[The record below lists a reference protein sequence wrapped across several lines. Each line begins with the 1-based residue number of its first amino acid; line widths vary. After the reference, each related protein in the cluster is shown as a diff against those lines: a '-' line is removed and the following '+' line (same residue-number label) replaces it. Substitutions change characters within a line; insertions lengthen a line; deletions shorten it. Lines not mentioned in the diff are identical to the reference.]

1 MKPEAWKDVYQ
12 LSAIYKESEMYAIT
26 GITGQVGGA
35 VARKLLSDNQSV
47 CAVIRDA
54 KKGTAW
60 VEEGC
65 AVALADMNDADALT
79 AAFRKAEGVFVVI
92 PPNFAPSPGF
102 PETRAIVAALRTA
115 LAAAHPGKVVC
126 LSTIGAQ
133 ATQSNLLTQLQIL
146 EQVLGDLPMPIAFL
160 RPAWFMENAA
170 WDVPPAR
177 ESGII
182 QSFLQPLDKPVPMI
196 ATADIGR
203 VASELLQQTWS
214 GRQIVEIEGPQRV
227 TPNDI
232 AKGFS
237 KILGHP
243 VHAKVV
249 LRETWEALFKAQ
261 GTADPEPRI
270 RMLDGFNEGWIEFES
285 GESGSIKGEVELET
299 VLKSLV
305 ER

>member
-1 MKPEAWKDVYQ
+1 
-12 LSAIYKESEMYAIT
+12 MYAIT

-47 CAVIRDA
+47 CAVIRDT

-60 VEEGC
+60 VEQGC
-65 AVALADMNDADALT
+65 TVALADMNDADALT

-115 LAAAHPGKVVC
+115 IAAAHPGKVVC

-133 ATQSNLLTQLQIL
+133 ATQPNLLTQLQIL

-170 WDVPPAR
+170 WDVAPAR

-237 KILGHP
+237 KILGRP
-243 VHAKVV
+243 VHAEVV
-249 LRETWEALFKAQ
+249 PRETWEALFKAQ

-270 RMLDGFNEGWIEFES
+270 RMLDGFNEGWMEFES

>member
-1 MKPEAWKDVYQ
+1 
-12 LSAIYKESEMYAIT
+12 
-26 GITGQVGGA
+26 
-35 VARKLLSDNQSV
+35 
-47 CAVIRDA
+47 
-54 KKGTAW
+54 
-60 VEEGC
+60 
-65 AVALADMNDADALT
+65 
-79 AAFRKAEGVFVVI
+79 
-92 PPNFAPSPGF
+92 
-102 PETRAIVAALRTA
+102 
-115 LAAAHPGKVVC
+115 
-126 LSTIGAQ
+126 
-133 ATQSNLLTQLQIL
+133 
-146 EQVLGDLPMPIAFL
+146 MPIAFL

-170 WDVPPAR
+170 WDVAPAR
-177 ESGII
+177 ECGII

-214 GRQIVEIEGPQRV
+214 GRRIVEIEGPQRV

-237 KILGHP
+237 KILGRP
-243 VHAKVV
+243 VHAEVV
-249 LRETWEALFKAQ
+249 PRETWEALFKAQ

-270 RMLDGFNEGWIEFES
+270 RMLDGFNEGWLEFES

>member
-47 CAVIRDA
+47 CAVIRDT

-60 VEEGC
+60 VEQGC
-65 AVALADMNDADALT
+65 TVALADMNDADALT

-115 LAAAHPGKVVC
+115 IAAAHPGKVVC

-133 ATQSNLLTQLQIL
+133 ATQPNLLTQLQIL

-170 WDVPPAR
+170 WDVAPAR

-237 KILGHP
+237 KILGRP
-243 VHAKVV
+243 VHAEVV
-249 LRETWEALFKAQ
+249 PRETWEALFKAQ

-270 RMLDGFNEGWIEFES
+270 RMLDGFNEGWMEFES

>member
-1 MKPEAWKDVYQ
+1 
-12 LSAIYKESEMYAIT
+12 MYAIT

-54 KKGTAW
+54 NKRTAW
-60 VEEGC
+60 VEQGC
-65 AVALADMNDADALT
+65 AVALADMNDTDALT
-79 AAFRKAEGVFVVI
+79 AAFTDAEGVFVVI

-115 LAAAHPGKVVC
+115 LTAAHPGKVVC

-160 RPAWFMENAA
+160 RPAWFMENAY
-170 WDVPPAR
+170 WDVAPAR

-214 GRQIVEIEGPQRV
+214 GRRIVEIEGPQRV

-237 KILGHP
+237 K
-243 VHAKVV
+243 V
-249 LRETWEALFKAQ
+249 LV
-261 GTADPEPRI
+261 
-270 RMLDGFNEGWIEFES
+270 GFNC
-285 GESGSIKGEVELET
+285 
-299 VLKSLV
+299 
-305 ER
+305 

>member
-1 MKPEAWKDVYQ
+1 
-12 LSAIYKESEMYAIT
+12 MYAIT

-60 VEEGC
+60 VEQGC

-92 PPNFAPSPGF
+92 PSNFAPSPGF

-115 LAAAHPGKVVC
+115 IAAVHPGKVVC

-133 ATQSNLLTQLQIL
+133 ATQPNLLTQLQIL
-146 EQVLGDLPMPIAFL
+146 EQVLGDLPMPLAFL

-170 WDVPPAR
+170 WDVAPAR

-214 GRQIVEIEGPQRV
+214 GRQIVEIEGPHRV

-237 KILGHP
+237 KILGRP
-243 VHAKVV
+243 VHAEVV
-249 LRETWEALFKAQ
+249 PRETWEALFKAQ

>member
-1 MKPEAWKDVYQ
+1 
-12 LSAIYKESEMYAIT
+12 MYAIT

-60 VEEGC
+60 VEQGC

-102 PETRAIVAALRTA
+102 LETRAIVAALRTA
-115 LAAAHPGKVVC
+115 IAAAHPGKVVC

-146 EQVLGDLPMPIAFL
+146 EQVLGDLPMPLAFL

-170 WDVPPAR
+170 WDVAPAR

-214 GRQIVEIEGPQRV
+214 GRRIVEIEGPHRV

-237 KILGHP
+237 KILGRP

-249 LRETWEALFKAQ
+249 PRETWEALFKAQ
-261 GTADPEPRI
+261 GTVDPEPRI

-285 GESGSIKGEVELET
+285 GESDSTKGEVELET